1 MIAIKDRA
9 KKIPKFPSGFL
20 KYQLCK
26 INTPTNHA
34 QR

>member
-1 MIAIKDRA
+1 MIDIYDGT
-9 KKIPKFPSGFL
+9 KKIPKLPSGFL

>member
-1 MIAIKDRA
+1 MIAIKDKT
-9 KKIPKFPSGFL
+9 KKIPKLPSGFL